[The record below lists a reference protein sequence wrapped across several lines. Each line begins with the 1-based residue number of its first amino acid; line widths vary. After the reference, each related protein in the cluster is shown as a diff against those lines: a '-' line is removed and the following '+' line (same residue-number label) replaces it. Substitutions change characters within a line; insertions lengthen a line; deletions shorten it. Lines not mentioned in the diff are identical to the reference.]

1 MVFRF
6 FSRNV
11 VPDEEEK
18 KIWSNDANPSRETVK
33 ARFLVNKQIREK
45 NVPEL
50 KPLPLTMDN
59 PLEIASYKKG
69 TTELIEKKIEKINSP
84 STTCARSASSLEN
97 GEVLVDDD
105 DYDSLR
111 PHGKNKKRRRK
122 KRRRTNSE
130 T

>member
-11 VPDEEEK
+11 EPEEK

-50 KPLPLTMDN
+50 KPLPLTVDH

-84 STTCARSASSLEN
+84 STTCARSASLED
-97 GEVLVDDD
+97 GEILVNDN

-111 PHGKNKKRRRK
+111 PHGKNKKRRRR

>member
-11 VPDEEEK
+11 EPEEK
-18 KIWSNDANPSRETVK
+18 KIWSNDANPTRETVK
-33 ARFLVNKQIREK
+33 ARFLVNKQIREG

-50 KPLPLTMDN
+50 KPLPLTMDQ
-59 PLEIASYKKG
+59 PLEIALYKKG
-69 TTELIEKKIEKINSP
+69 TTDLVEKKIETIDP
-84 STTCARSASSLEN
+84 PSLED
-97 GEVLVDDD
+97 GEILVNDN

-111 PHGKNKKRRRK
+111 PHGKNKKRRKR